1 VAHNDTHNKSKK
13 LPEAF
18 SLASSSHWYARQPH
32 EQNAHE
38 TVRRRFRRACGNLRL
53 DPMLEGS
60 LWALTSAKEI
70 YLEESSLIFS
80 NAFFLEFVSFLSKGV
95 LSF

>member
-1 VAHNDTHNKSKK
+1 M
-13 LPEAF
+13 
-18 SLASSSHWYARQPH
+18 
-32 EQNAHE
+32 
-38 TVRRRFRRACGNLRL
+38 RACGDLRL